1 MKIFVTGASGFVGG
15 AAAAHLAGAHEVT
28 AMSRSEG
35 SDAAI
40 EALGAVPI
48 RCDLDTV
55 DASVLEGVDAVIHSA
70 AKVDAWGPMADFMH
84 ANVDGTKRLLEAAKQ
99 AGVKRFVHIGTEAA
113 LFHGQNMID
122 VDETAPLALDSPF
135 PYSRSKAYAEK
146 LVVEANDPT
155 AGFTTISIRPRFVW
169 GPGDKTLLPA
179 LKAMAEAGQFMWIG
193 GGLNKTS
200 TTYIDNLV
208 HGIDLALT
216 KGEGGEAYFV
226 LDGPPVVFRPFV
238 TAMAGAAGI
247 ELGDRTVPGSLLR
260 GAAKML
266 AFVWRVFGL
275 KGVPPIDPFSVSIM
289 SRDCILNGD
298 KAAIGLGYVPLVS
311 REDGLAAL
319 AKSLN

>member
-15 AAAAHLAGAHEVT
+15 AAAAHLTKDHTVT

-35 SDAAI
+35 ADAAI
-40 EALGAVPI
+40 KALGATPI
-48 RCDLDTV
+48 RCDLDNV
-55 DASVLEGVDAVIHSA
+55 EVSALEGVDAVIHSA
-70 AKVDAWGPMADFMH
+70 AKVDAWGPMAEFMH
-84 ANVDGTKRLLEAAKQ
+84 ANVDGTKRLLDAAKQ

-113 LFHGQNMID
+113 LFHGQNMVD

-135 PYSRSKAYAEK
+135 PYSRSKAHAEK
-146 LVVEANDPT
+146 AVVEANDP
-155 AGFTTISIRPRFVW
+155 AHDFTTISVRPRFVW

-208 HGIDLALT
+208 HGIELALT

-226 LDGPPVVFRPFV
+226 LDGPPVIFRPFV

-247 ELGDRTVPGSLLR
+247 ELGDRSVPGWAVRSIAGFLAVLWRALR
-260 GAAKML
+260 
-266 AFVWRVFGL
+266 L
-275 KGVPPIDPFSVSIM
+275 KGAPPIDPFTAGLM

-298 KAAIGLGYVPLVS
+298 KAGIGLGYVPLVS

>member
-15 AAAAHLAGAHEVT
+15 AAAAHLAAEHEVA

-40 EALGAVPI
+40 SALGATPI

-55 DASVLEGVDAVIHSA
+55 SAKDLEGVDAVIHSA
-70 AKVDAWGPMADFMH
+70 AKVDAWGPMADFMR
-84 ANVDGTKRLLEAAKQ
+84 ANVEGTDRLLAAAKQ
-99 AGVKRFVHIGTEAA
+99 TGVKRFVHIGTEAA
-113 LFHGQNMID
+113 LFRGQDMINL
-122 VDETAPLALDSPF
+122 DETAPLALDSAF
-135 PYSRSKAYAEK
+135 PYSRSKAHAEK
-146 LVVEANDPT
+146 AVVAANDPE

-208 HGIDLALT
+208 HAIELALT

-226 LDGPPVVFRPFV
+226 LDGPPVTFRPFV
-238 TAMAGAAGI
+238 TAMADAAGVD
-247 ELGDRTVPGSLLR
+247 LGDRSVPGWLVR
-260 GAAKML
+260 GAAKVL
-266 AFVWRVFGL
+266 AFIWRLFGL
-275 KGVPPIDPFSVSIM
+275 KGAPPIEPFTAGLM
-289 SRDCILNGD
+289 SRECTLNGD
-298 KAAIGLGYVPLVS
+298 KAGMGLGYVPVVS

-319 AKSLN
+319 KASLS